1 MKLEV
6 GKYYKKEQDPFYIL
20 QIKGIEDNTIYV
32 EYRHLPDMCIVAWWE
47 DFGMAFQ
54 VTHDIK
60 EFEES
65 GYEPYELTD
74 EQKLQT
80 IK

>member
-1 MKLEV
+1 MNIKE
-6 GKYYKKEQDPFYIL
+6 GQYYKKEQDPFYII
-20 QIKGIEDNTIYV
+20 QIRRIIDNTIYV
-32 EYRHLPDMCIVAWWE
+32 EYRYLPDMSRLAWWE
-47 DFGMAFQ
+47 RTLHVA
-54 VTHDIK
+54 HDIK

-74 EQKLQT
+74 ENKLQM